1 MWRQFG
7 EKFGENETQTQI
19 LAAMY
24 EDPQISAK
32 AIAER
37 LGLTTRA
44 VEKGIRALKSKDSIE
59 RIGSAKGGHW
69 VIKK

>member
-1 MWRQFG
+1 
-7 EKFGENETQTQI
+7 
-19 LAAMY
+19 MY